1 MNGRVDREGLSEK
14 VTLDFDFISEKD
26 LDMQ

>member
-14 VTLDFDFISEKD
+14 LTFDFDFIGEKD
-26 LDMQ
+26 LDIQ

>member
-14 VTLDFDFISEKD
+14 VTLDFDFTGEKD
-26 LDMQ
+26 LDIQ